1 MGTEDKIPS
10 HVAIIMDGNGRWAK
24 ARHLPRTQGHAEG
37 VKRVEEIIIQAHG
50 LGIKVLTL
58 YAFSTENWAR
68 PAEEVSMLMRLF
80 IMVLSSRVKDLSE
93 QGIQLR
99 FIGRRIGIPP
109 EVLKAIEE
117 AEAITRHNTELVVNI
132 AFNYGSRAEIVD
144 AVKCVGNDLLESK
157 MTVDQIDESKISQ
170 YLYTSNQPEVDL
182 LIRTSGEQRI
192 SNFLL
197 WQLSYAEFYFT
208 SIFWPEFNSVE
219 FDNAIKEYSRRHRR
233 YGGVY
238 A

>member
-1 MGTEDKIPS
+1 MSEDKLPQ

-37 VKRVEEIIIQAHG
+37 VKRVEEVIIQAHG

-80 IMVLSSRVKDLSE
+80 ILVLSQRVKDLAE

-99 FIGRRIGIPP
+99 FIGRRQGVPQ
-109 EVLKAIEE
+109 EVINAINE
-117 AEAITRHNTELVVNI
+117 AELRTQHNHELIVNI

-144 AVKCVGNDLLESK
+144 AVKLLGQDMLDKRMQVSN
-157 MTVDQIDESKISQ
+157 IDEAAITR
-170 YLYTSNQPEVDL
+170 YLYTAGQPEVDL

-208 SIFWPEFNSVE
+208 QKFWPEFNAAE
-219 FDNAIKEYSRRHRR
+219 FTQAIKEFANRHRR

>member
-1 MGTEDKIPS
+1 MEERIPQ

-37 VKRVEEIIIQAHG
+37 VKRVEELIIQAHNM
-50 LGIKVLTL
+50 GIKILTL
-58 YAFSTENWAR
+58 YAFSTENWTR
-68 PAEEVSMLMRLF
+68 PADEVSMLMRLF
-80 IMVLSSRVKDLSE
+80 IMVLSSRVKDLAD
-93 QGIQLR
+93 QGIRLN
-99 FIGRRIGIPP
+99 FIGRRQGIPA
-109 EVLKAIEE
+109 EVLKAIDT
-117 AEAITRHNTELVVNI
+117 AMDNTKHNHELVVNI

-144 AVKCVGNDLLESK
+144 AVKCVGQDLLDK
-157 MTVDQIDESKISQ
+157 KIALEDINEEAIAK
-170 YLYTSNQPEVDL
+170 YLYTAGQPEVDL

-197 WQLSYAEFYFT
+197 WQISYAEFYFT
-208 SIFWPEFNSVE
+208 QKFWPEFNAAE
-219 FDNAIKEYSRRHRR
+219 FETAIKAFSSRHRR